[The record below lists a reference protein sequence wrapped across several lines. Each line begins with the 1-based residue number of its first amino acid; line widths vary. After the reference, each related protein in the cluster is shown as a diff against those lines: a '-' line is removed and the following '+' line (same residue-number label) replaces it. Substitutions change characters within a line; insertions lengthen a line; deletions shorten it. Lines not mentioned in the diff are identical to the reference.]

1 MFLAFYFRKLSS
13 QKVMFGIGMAYGI
26 LMAISQIRIGAYFT
40 SDVIMSLFI
49 MFLFMTFAD
58 FMINKVTANIESLMN
73 HNQ

>member
-1 MFLAFYFRKLSS
+1 
-13 QKVMFGIGMAYGI
+13 MAYGI

>member
-1 MFLAFYFRKLSS
+1 
-13 QKVMFGIGMAYGI
+13 MFGIGMAYGI